1 MNMYQLLERTTAEY
15 PDNLFLVREN
25 VTFTGFI
32 DLVRARAA
40 SLRDAGVK
48 QGDVVGVLAH
58 NIPEFPITLFA
69 IWYLGEH
76 CLQYGIWAVWRCCW
90 IRI

>member
-32 DLVRARAA
+32 DLVRARGIAA
-40 SLRDAGVK
+40 
-48 QGDVVGVLAH
+48 
-58 NIPEFPITLFA
+58 
-69 IWYLGEH
+69 
-76 CLQYGIWAVWRCCW
+76 
-90 IRI
+90 